1 MKLPGYW
8 VPCAG
13 KSVVNVPLSS
23 TGMTTALSRPLLER
37 VPMPNTSD
45 PSAVGAPP
53 AGTDGNST
61 ITPLSSVANR
71 ATGFETCAAAATAVS
86 TQPPGALELQ
96 AKSPGFAEPAVA
108 HAGPQSCR

>member
-1 MKLPGYW
+1 MKLSGYR

-13 KSVVNVPLSS
+13 KSVVNVPRSS
-23 TGMTTALSRPLLER
+23 AGMTTALPRPLLER

-45 PSAVGAPP
+45 PLAVRAPP
-53 AGTDGNST
+53 AGTGGSST

-86 TQPPGALELQ
+86 TQPPAPLELQ
-96 AKSPGFAEPAVA
+96 AK
-108 HAGPQSCR
+108 